1 VTKGLSFWLMLA
13 VLAGAAV
20 GLHHLSHGEILP
32 QSKPLS
38 TFPMQL
44 QDWPGADV
52 SIEPRIVQ
60 ALGVSDYLFRVYQA
74 PDQHLV
80 FLYVGYY
87 RSQRTGVSIHSP
99 KNCLPGAGWEPVSA
113 GHLNL
118 TVPGGRQV
126 MVNQYVVEN
135 GLQRQL
141 VLYWYQSH
149 GRVIASEY
157 RGKIHMVLD
166 SLQLNRTDAA
176 LVRVSSPIGRRDD
189 NAALG
194 RTVALARE
202 FMARSDGLIPD

>member
-1 VTKGLSFWLMLA
+1 MTKGLGFWFMLA

-20 GLHHLSHGEILP
+20 GLHHLSHGEAVPL
-32 QSKPLS
+32 SKPLS

-44 QDWPGADV
+44 RDWQGADV

-87 RSQRTGVSIHSP
+87 RSQRAGVSIHSP

-113 GHLNL
+113 GHLAL

-126 MVNQYVVEN
+126 LVNQYVVEN

-157 RGKIHMVLD
+157 SGKIYMVLD
-166 SLQLNRTDAA
+166 SLRLNRTDAA
-176 LVRVSSPIGRRDD
+176 LVRVSSPIGKRDES
-189 NAALG
+189 AAFS
-194 RTVALARE
+194 RAVALAQE
-202 FMARSDGLIPD
+202 FLVRSDGLITD